1 MELSGVLCPEVEW
14 SRLLLTTRRD
24 WGMAKSKYETHVL
37 PHLEKIE
44 AWAKQGA
51 TAKEIARK
59 LSIAYSTFRKYIDEG
74 EKGDERY
81 AALSA
86 AFARACKEPDEKVE
100 AALFKRA
107 CGYQYTE
114 VTEEEKLDRDGR
126 VHKLK
131 KTVVR
136 DVPPDPTSAMFWLAN
151 RRKDRWQYKPD
162 PGDGDD
168 EGGGVVM
175 MAPVM
180 ENPGPPV
187 PLEGG
192 GDDA

>member
-1 MELSGVLCPEVEW
+1 MEQASSDERGEW
-14 SRLLLTTRRD
+14 D
-24 WGMAKSKYETHVL
+24 VAKSKYETHVL
-37 PHLEKIE
+37 PYLEKI
-44 AWAKQGA
+44 ASWAQQGA
-51 TAKEIARK
+51 TEREIAGK
-59 LSIAYSTFRKYIDEG
+59 LSIARSTFRKYIDLG
-74 EKGDERY
+74 QQGDERY

-86 AFARACKEPDEKVE
+86 AFARACKGPDDEVE

-114 VTEEEKLDRDGR
+114 VTEEEKLDRDGC

-136 DVPPDPTSAMFWLAN
+136 DVPPNPTSAMFWLAN
-151 RRKDRWQYKPD
+151 RRRDKWQYKPE
-162 PGDGDD
+162 PGEEDD

-175 MAPVM
+175 IAPVM

-187 PLEGG
+187 PPEGG